1 MGGCFFILFFFFF
14 LDKAVYMKL
23 QNLLMIKLKNKSHS
37 TKLTKKKELES
48 NLKEEKNEEG

>member
-1 MGGCFFILFFFFF
+1 VGGCFFILFFFFF